1 MGGTLVAAIILLSII
16 GTLNGC
22 FLTSPRIYFAQARDG
37 LFFARFADVHPRFS
51 TPAFAIVAQG
61 VWAIILLIS
70 GTYETLLDYALFA
83 LWISYALMV
92 AGVMVLRYKQPQL
105 ERPYRMWGYPVTP
118 LLFLAVAV
126 GFLLNTLIEK
136 PLPSLAA
143 VLLIAAGVPVYL
155 VWRKS
160 AGAVKEPVLVK
171 EESAGGT

>member
-1 MGGTLVAAIILLSII
+1 
-16 GTLNGC
+16 
-22 FLTSPRIYFAQARDG
+22 
-37 LFFARFADVHPRFS
+37 
-51 TPAFAIVAQG
+51 
-61 VWAIILLIS
+61 
-70 GTYETLLDYALFA
+70 
-83 LWISYALMV
+83 
-92 AGVMVLRYKQPQL
+92 MVLRYKQPQL